1 MITAQL
7 QSELKHFLQ
16 LNVKERISLLHQKG
30 LLLDSDVEKECRVNL
45 YYLNGF
51 FVEEIQNSI
60 STEVEDIIPYISGYR
75 LKTYL
80 DRITEHYNYL
90 HELRN
95 VG

>member
-1 MITAQL
+1 MAQQ

-16 LNVKERISLLHQKG
+16 LSTKERVSQLHQKG
-30 LLLDSDVEKECRVNL
+30 LLLDSDVEKESRVNL

-60 STEVEDIIPYISGYR
+60 TSEVEDLIPYKSGYR

-80 DRITEHYNYL
+80 QRITELENFS
-90 HELRN
+90 ELRN

>member
-80 DRITEHYNYL
+80 HRITEHHNFQ
-90 HELRN
+90 ELRN

>member
-7 QSELKHFLQ
+7 QSELKNFLQ
-16 LNVKERISLLHQKG
+16 LNFKERISQLHQKG
-30 LLLDSDVEKECRVNL
+30 LLLDSDVEKESRVNL
-45 YYLNGF
+45 FYLNGF

-60 STEVEDIIPYISGYR
+60 SAEVEDLIPYKSGYR

-80 DRITEHYNYL
+80 RHITEHHNL
-90 HELRN
+90 QELRN

>member
-16 LNVKERISLLHQKG
+16 LNSKERISLLHQKG
-30 LLLDSDVEKECRVNL
+30 LLIDSDVEKESRVNL

-51 FVEEIQNSI
+51 FVEEIQTSS
-60 STEVEDIIPYISGYR
+60 STEVDDIIPYISGYR

-80 DRITEHYNYL
+80 QRIAEHHNL
-90 HELRN
+90 QDLRKA
-95 VG
+95 G